1 MPGLRAA
8 LGLRQNAMLETVL
21 CCGGASRLW
30 VQRGRWRSTHQGGL
44 YLWRHPRLTAV
55 PQCPTALGAPIGAE
69 QCSAGHRPHGHRPC
83 AARAQG
89 CTDAALFLY
98 LTCLAIREGAEE
110 CKVVFAPGSC
120 WMPGQPGSRSPIK
133 YPSVTRKTNARIPSA
148 PH

>member
-69 QCSAGHRPHGHRPC
+69 QCA
-83 AARAQG
+83 
-89 CTDAALFLY
+89 
-98 LTCLAIREGAEE
+98 
-110 CKVVFAPGSC
+110 
-120 WMPGQPGSRSPIK
+120 QPGTDPALLVLRDAPMQ
-133 YPSVTRKTNARIPSA
+133 PSSFI
-148 PH
+148 